1 MANPPPKPACL
12 GNPLAAQLAPPSLI
26 DGHVFNGS
34 MDGHLRAY
42 EMSTGRI
49 VWDFDAT
56 PEFPTTDGIR
66 ANGGSFSATGP
77 TIVDGMLYVNSGYGG
92 QGMAGNILL
101 AFSAR

>member
-1 MANPPPKPACL
+1 
-12 GNPLAAQLAPPSLI
+12 
-26 DGHVFNGS
+26 

-42 EMSTGRI
+42 EMAAGKI

-56 PEFPTTDGIR
+56 GEFPTTNGIK

-77 TIVDGMLYVNSGYGG
+77 TISGGMLYVNSGYGG

-101 AFSAR
+101 AFSVK